1 MHPQYDSP
9 FMKIRNF
16 FLIFFLFS
24 FIALGAQEQQYI
36 RHKVRWMETLY
47 SIARKYKVDAK
58 EIAILNNLKTGD
70 ISRGQILLI
79 PDPEAT
85 EKQDITDNIQ
95 ETITEVDL
103 PQPEEKPDRSCNN
116 VIPAGS
122 YTPIV
127 SVILPFSDT
136 IAGKDFIEFYQ
147 GALLAAEEMKERGM
161 PLVLQVFDWSRQPVD
176 ILLSGENLGK
186 KRSYHWPGVC
196 Q

>member
-1 MHPQYDSP
+1 
-9 FMKIRNF
+9 MKIRNF
-16 FLIFFLFS
+16 FLIVFLFS
-24 FIALGAQEQQYI
+24 FITVGAQEQQYI

-79 PDPEAT
+79 PDPEAA
-85 EKQDITDNIQ
+85 EKQNITENIQ

-103 PQPEEKPDRSCNN
+103 PQPEEKPDRSCDN

-122 YTPIV
+122 YTPVV

-136 IAGKDFIEFYQ
+136 IAGKEFIELP
-147 GALLAAEEMKERGM
+147 GSSPGSRRNERTGHAACIAGFR
-161 PLVLQVFDWSRQPVD
+161 LVAATSRYLVV
-176 ILLSGENLGK
+176 
-186 KRSYHWPGVC
+186 R
-196 Q
+196 